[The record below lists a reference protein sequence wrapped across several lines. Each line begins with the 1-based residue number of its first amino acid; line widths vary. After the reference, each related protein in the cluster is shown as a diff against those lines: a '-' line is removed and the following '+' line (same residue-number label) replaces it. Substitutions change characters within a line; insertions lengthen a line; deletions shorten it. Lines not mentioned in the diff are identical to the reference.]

1 MNPFYPFQ
9 IIIKYLFLFF
19 AGGIGYY
26 YLEILY
32 RGSSHYSMLI
42 CGGLCFI
49 FIGGLNEQTYFSF
62 SFLEQMLLGAII
74 ITTLELFTG
83 ILVNRVLHL
92 NVWNYDGLP
101 LNFLGQICLSYSIL
115 WFFLSAIIIVLDD
128 FLRSFFFLE
137 AFPIYF
143 L

>member
-1 MNPFYPFQ
+1 MNLFYPFQ